1 LEIQANFSG
10 NSSRLGEEKNMEGLE
25 KFTDYTPEEQEEL
38 IAQSLET
45 NEGRS
50 ALAQAMVEPI
60 RRSLEYQAVGRKL
73 LLVDELPQGALA
85 RYERDV
91 AMNAAVVGRRGAVPD
106 QLIEG
111 EEILVPLFE
120 IATNPQVR
128 LSEIKA
134 RRFYIVDR
142 AQIKAKEAIQK
153 DEDTCIFSAL
163 LTAVDNFNQQIVING
178 AGALAPESLNAAFRF
193 IENHDLVV
201 TKIVMHPSVYADV
214 RMFGK
219 DMYDEA
225 TTREILTSGLFG
237 HLWTADIHVS
247 SRMDRNNVLCVA
259 SPDTVG
265 AFPVRQDIT
274 VLPADDPKKLRLGW
288 VIYEEVGVVV
298 INSYAISAVDMLATT

>member
-1 LEIQANFSG
+1 MFD
-10 NSSRLGEEKNMEGLE
+10 KNNL
-25 KFTDYTPEEQEEL
+25 TAEQKEAV
-38 IAQSLET
+38 IAQALGT
-45 NEGRS
+45 DEGRV

-91 AMNAAVVGRRGAVPD
+91 SAIAHVIARRGAVPD
-106 QLIEG
+106 QIQEG
-111 EEILVPLFE
+111 DEILVPTFE
-120 IATNPQVR
+120 IAANPQVR

-153 DEDTCIFSAL
+153 EEDANIFNAL
-163 LTAVDNFNQQIVING
+163 ISAVDTRGDQIVTNVG
-178 AGALAPESLNAAFRF
+178 SLSPASLNTAFRF
-193 IENHDLVV
+193 IEQHDLVA
-201 TKIVMHPSVYADV
+201 TKIVCHAKQYAAIRV
-214 RMFGK
+214 FGK
-219 DMYDEA
+219 DFYDEA

-247 SRMDRNNVLCVA
+247 SKMDPDQVLIVA

-288 VIYEEVGVVV
+288 VIYEEIGIVVV
-298 INSYAISAVDMLATT
+298 NDYAVAKIQITSST

>member
-1 LEIQANFSG
+1 MITKDDL
-10 NSSRLGEEKNMEGLE
+10 
-25 KFTDYTPEEQEEL
+25 
-38 IAQSLET
+38 T
-45 NEGRS
+45 NEQKEAVIAAALNTDEGRV

-91 AMNAAVVGRRGAVPD
+91 SAIAHVISRRGAAPD
-106 QLIEG
+106 QIQEG
-111 EEILVPLFE
+111 EEILVPTFE
-120 IATNPQVR
+120 IAANPQVR

-153 DEDTCIFSAL
+153 EEDTNIFAAL
-163 LTAVDNFNQQIVING
+163 MAAADTRGDQIVMNVG
-178 AGALAPESLNAAFRF
+178 TLSPASLNTAFRF
-193 IENHDLVV
+193 IEQHDLVA
-201 TKIVMHPSVYADV
+201 TKIVVHANQYAAIRV
-214 RMFGK
+214 FGK
-219 DMYDEA
+219 EFYDEA

-247 SRMDRNNVLCVA
+247 SRMHPDQVLVVA

-265 AFPVRQDIT
+265 AFPIRQDIT

-288 VIYEEVGVVV
+288 VIYEEIGIVVV
-298 INSYAISAVDMLATT
+298 NDYAISLIDVSTGS

>member
-1 LEIQANFSG
+1 MDVLNLTA
-10 NSSRLGEEKNMEGLE
+10 
-25 KFTDYTPEEQEEL
+25 EQKEVV
-38 IAQSLET
+38 IAQALNT
-45 NEGRS
+45 DEGRT

-60 RRSLEYQAVGRKL
+60 RRSLEYQGVGRKL

-91 AMNAAVVGRRGAVPD
+91 AAIAHVLARRGAVPD
-106 QLIEG
+106 QIQEG
-111 EEILVPLFE
+111 EEILVPTFE
-120 IATNPQVR
+120 IAANPQVR

-153 DEDTCIFSAL
+153 EEDTNIFNAL
-163 LTAVDNFNQQIVING
+163 ITAANTRNTQIVVNI
-178 AGALAPESLNAAFRF
+178 GALSPASINTSFRF
-193 IENHDLVV
+193 IEQHDLVA
-201 TKIVMHPSVYADV
+201 TKIVVHANQYAAI
-214 RMFGK
+214 RTFGK
-219 DMYDEA
+219 DFYDEA

-247 SRMDRNNVLCVA
+247 SRMDPDTVMVVA

-265 AFPVRQDIT
+265 AFPIRQDIT

-288 VIYEEVGVVV
+288 VIYEEVGIVVV
-298 INSYAISAVDMLATT
+298 NDYSISLIEVTTGT

>member
-1 LEIQANFSG
+1 MITKDNLTN
-10 NSSRLGEEKNMEGLE
+10 
-25 KFTDYTPEEQEEL
+25 EQKEAV
-38 IAQSLET
+38 IAQALNT
-45 NEGRS
+45 DEGRV

-91 AMNAAVVGRRGAVPD
+91 SAIAHVISRRGAVPD
-106 QLIEG
+106 QIQEG
-111 EEILVPLFE
+111 EEILVPTFE
-120 IATNPQVR
+120 IAANPQVR

-153 DEDTCIFSAL
+153 EEDTNILAAL
-163 LTAVDNFNQQIVING
+163 IAAAENRNDQIVLNVG
-178 AGALAPESLNAAFRF
+178 TLSPASLNTAFRF
-193 IENHDLVV
+193 IEQHDLVA
-201 TKIVMHPSVYADV
+201 TKIVVHANQYAAIRV
-214 RMFGK
+214 FGK
-219 DMYDEA
+219 EFYDEA

-247 SRMDRNNVLCVA
+247 SRMDPDRVLVVA

-265 AFPVRQDIT
+265 AFPIRQDIT

-288 VIYEEVGVVV
+288 VIYEEVGIVVV
-298 INSYAISAVDMLATT
+298 NDYAVSLIEVNSGTT